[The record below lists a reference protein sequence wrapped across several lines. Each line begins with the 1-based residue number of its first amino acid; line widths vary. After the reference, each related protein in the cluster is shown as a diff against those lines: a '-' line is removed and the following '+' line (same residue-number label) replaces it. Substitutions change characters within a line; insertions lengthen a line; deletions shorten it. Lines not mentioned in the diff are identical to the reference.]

1 MSSYDSRV
9 QLTSKSSVIYK
20 FLVHADS
27 PQGKSQ
33 SPKSSEKAGRF

>member
-20 FLVHADS
+20 FLVHADT
-27 PQGKSQ
+27 PQGQELKS
-33 SPKSSEKAGRF
+33 KTI

>member
-9 QLTSKSSVIYK
+9 QLTSKSSAIYK

-27 PQGKSQ
+27 PQGAKS
-33 SPKSSEKAGRF
+33 KAKII